1 MDLKILVLEAR
12 KLFQMQIQT
21 SGNCSSIGGNKNFII
36 QTITWTLL
44 TIALNCPHSLSA
56 SENYTSGLD
65 KVCEFISNSINGAI
79 TIEDNGPHIIIDK
92 SGKTVAELNFKPS
105 IINWKLVSL
114 SFWEGQDSPTTQV
127 RAVPPCKIISARQF
141 GKTADG
147 DEIIISYGTDLKVR
161 STEPQNPPFMM
172 AGQPMQASS
181 EPLLALVDTGVNY
194 NLPMVQKHLALGQD
208 GQLIGYDFWDNDNRP
223 FDKDPRKNAFFPLH
237 HGTTVFSALSQELGD
252 LKAAI
257 YRFPAHNMCRF
268 NDLIDHAENAG
279 VRIVNMSM
287 GSYSQDDWT
296 CFHDGAKQHPHI
308 LFVISAGNDGFDID
322 VNPVFPA
329 SFDLEN
335 IVVVTSSDL
344 FGRLPPQSNYGRVS
358 VDLMVPAEQVDV
370 FDHRGVF
377 TTASGSSFAAPR
389 VAALA
394 ARFLKK
400 NVEAST
406 TDIIDFLKSRAIN
419 SGSTPV
425 RFGWIPDPSD
435 DFKL

>member
-1 MDLKILVLEAR
+1 M
-12 KLFQMQIQT
+12 
-21 SGNCSSIGGNKNFII
+21 NF
-36 QTITWTLL
+36 
-44 TIALNCPHSLSA
+44 PHSLLA
-56 SENYTSGLD
+56 SENRTNNLN
-65 KVCEFISNSINGAI
+65 KVCSFISDSINDASRTEG
-79 TIEDNGPHIIIDK
+79 NGPHIISDK

-105 IINWKLVSL
+105 IIDWKLVSL
-114 SFWEGQDSPTTQV
+114 SFWEGKGFPTTQV

-141 GKTADG
+141 GRTADG

-172 AGQPMQASS
+172 AGQPMQAPS

-400 NVEAST
+400 NIEAST

>member
-1 MDLKILVLEAR
+1 
-12 KLFQMQIQT
+12 MQIQT
-21 SGNCSSIGGNKNFII
+21 PRNLNSIGDSENFII
-36 QTITWTLL
+36 QVITWTLI
-44 TIALNCPHSLSA
+44 TVALNLPHSLLA
-56 SENYTSGLD
+56 SENRTNNLD
-65 KVCEFISNSINGAI
+65 KVCAFISDSINDASRTEG
-79 TIEDNGPHIIIDK
+79 TGPHIISDK

-114 SFWEGQDSPTTQV
+114 SFWEGQDFPTTQV

-141 GKTADG
+141 GRTADG

-172 AGQPMQASS
+172 AGQPMQAPS

-237 HGTTVFSALSQELGD
+237 HGTTVFSALSQELGE

-344 FGRLPPQSNYGRVS
+344 FGRLPPQSNYGRIS

-406 TDIIDFLKSRAIN
+406 ADIIAFLKSRAIN

>member
-1 MDLKILVLEAR
+1 
-12 KLFQMQIQT
+12 MQIQT
-21 SGNCSSIGGNKNFII
+21 FKKYRSTGDKKSFIINGIAGTLVAITLNCS
-36 QTITWTLL
+36 
-44 TIALNCPHSLSA
+44 HSLSA
-56 SENYTSGLD
+56 SENQSSNLE
-65 KVCEFISNSINGAI
+65 KVCEFISNSIKETSTIGNDGSHAI
-79 TIEDNGPHIIIDK
+79 LDR

-105 IINWKLVSL
+105 ILNWKLVLLSL
-114 SFWEGQDSPTTQV
+114 WEGQDFPVTQV
-127 RAVPPCKIISARQF
+127 RSVPPCKIISARQF
-141 GKTADG
+141 GRTADG

-161 STEPQNPPFMM
+161 STEPQNPPFVMS
-172 AGQPMQASS
+172 GQPMQAPS

-308 LFVISAGNDGFDID
+308 LFVISAGNDGFNID

-406 TDIIDFLKSRAIN
+406 ADIIDFLKSRAIN

>member
-1 MDLKILVLEAR
+1 
-12 KLFQMQIQT
+12 MQIQT
-21 SGNCSSIGGNKNFII
+21 PRNHSSIGGSENFII
-36 QTITWTLL
+36 QVITWTLI
-44 TIALNCPHSLSA
+44 TVALNFPHSLLA
-56 SENYTSGLD
+56 SENRTNNLD
-65 KVCEFISNSINGAI
+65 KVCAFISDSINDASRTEGI
-79 TIEDNGPHIIIDK
+79 GPHIISDK

-105 IINWKLVSL
+105 IIDWKLVSL
-114 SFWEGQDSPTTQV
+114 SFWEGQDFPTTQV

-141 GKTADG
+141 GRTADG

-161 STEPQNPPFMM
+161 STEPQNPPFLM
-172 AGQPMQASS
+172 AGQPMQAPS

-308 LFVISAGNDGFDID
+308 LFVISAGNDGFNID

-400 NVEAST
+400 NIGAST
-406 TDIIDFLKSRAIN
+406 ADIIDFLKSRAIN

>member
-1 MDLKILVLEAR
+1 
-12 KLFQMQIQT
+12 MQIQT
-21 SGNCSSIGGNKNFII
+21 FKKYRSTGDKKNFII
-36 QTITWTLL
+36 HAIAGTLVA
-44 TIALNCPHSLSA
+44 IALNCSHSLSA
-56 SENYTSGLD
+56 SENQSSNLE
-65 KVCEFISNSINGAI
+65 KVCEFISNSIKETSTIGDDGSHAI
-79 TIEDNGPHIIIDK
+79 LDR

-105 IINWKLVSL
+105 ILNWKLVLLSL
-114 SFWEGQDSPTTQV
+114 WEGQDFPVTQV

-141 GKTADG
+141 GRSADG

-161 STEPQNPPFMM
+161 STEPQNPPFVMS
-172 AGQPMQASS
+172 GQPMQAPS

>member
-1 MDLKILVLEAR
+1 
-12 KLFQMQIQT
+12 MQIQT
-21 SGNCSSIGGNKNFII
+21 PRNHSSIGGSENFII
-36 QTITWTLL
+36 QVITWTLI
-44 TIALNCPHSLSA
+44 TVALNFPHSLLA
-56 SENYTSGLD
+56 SENRTNNLD
-65 KVCEFISNSINGAI
+65 KVCAFISDSINDASRTEG
-79 TIEDNGPHIIIDK
+79 NGPHIIIDK
-92 SGKTVAELNFKPS
+92 SGKMVAELNFKPS
-105 IINWKLVSL
+105 MIDWKLVSL
-114 SFWEGQDSPTTQV
+114 SFWEGQDFPTTQV

-141 GKTADG
+141 GRTADG

-172 AGQPMQASS
+172 AGQPMQAPS

-268 NDLIDHAENAG
+268 SDLIDHAENAG

-358 VDLMVPAEQVDV
+358 VDLMVPADQVDV
-370 FDHRGVF
+370 FDHRGVY

-400 NVEAST
+400 NVEANT
-406 TDIIDFLKSRAIN
+406 ADIIDFLKSRAIN
-419 SGSTPV
+419 RGSTPV

>member
-1 MDLKILVLEAR
+1 
-12 KLFQMQIQT
+12 MQIQT
-21 SGNCSSIGGNKNFII
+21 LRNLSSIGDSENFII
-36 QTITWTLL
+36 QVITWTLI
-44 TIALNCPHSLSA
+44 TVALNFPHSLLA
-56 SENYTSGLD
+56 SENRTNNLD
-65 KVCEFISNSINGAI
+65 KVCAFISDSINDASRTEG
-79 TIEDNGPHIIIDK
+79 NGPHIIIDK
-92 SGKTVAELNFKPS
+92 SGKMVAELYFKPS
-105 IINWKLVSL
+105 IIDWKLVSL
-114 SFWEGQDSPTTQV
+114 SFWEGQDFPTTQV

-141 GKTADG
+141 GRTADG

-161 STEPQNPPFMM
+161 STEPQNPPFLM
-172 AGQPMQASS
+172 AGQPMQAPS

>member
-1 MDLKILVLEAR
+1 
-12 KLFQMQIQT
+12 MQIQT
-21 SGNCSSIGGNKNFII
+21 PRNHSSIGGSENFII
-36 QTITWTLL
+36 QVITWTLI
-44 TIALNCPHSLSA
+44 TVALNFPHSLLA
-56 SENYTSGLD
+56 SENRTNNLD
-65 KVCEFISNSINGAI
+65 KVCAFISDSINDASRTEG
-79 TIEDNGPHIIIDK
+79 NGPHIIIDK
-92 SGKTVAELNFKPS
+92 SGKMVAELNFKPS
-105 IINWKLVSL
+105 IIDWKLVSL
-114 SFWEGQDSPTTQV
+114 SFWEGQDFPTTQV

-141 GKTADG
+141 GRTADG

-172 AGQPMQASS
+172 ASQPMQSPS

-406 TDIIDFLKSRAIN
+406 ADIIDFLKSRAIN

>member
-1 MDLKILVLEAR
+1 
-12 KLFQMQIQT
+12 
-21 SGNCSSIGGNKNFII
+21 
-36 QTITWTLL
+36 
-44 TIALNCPHSLSA
+44 
-56 SENYTSGLD
+56 
-65 KVCEFISNSINGAI
+65 
-79 TIEDNGPHIIIDK
+79 
-92 SGKTVAELNFKPS
+92 
-105 IINWKLVSL
+105 
-114 SFWEGQDSPTTQV
+114 
-127 RAVPPCKIISARQF
+127 
-141 GKTADG
+141 
-147 DEIIISYGTDLKVR
+147 
-161 STEPQNPPFMM
+161 MM
-172 AGQPMQASS
+172 AGQPMQAPS

-400 NVEAST
+400 NVEANT
-406 TDIIDFLKSRAIN
+406 ADIIDFLKSRAIN

>member
-1 MDLKILVLEAR
+1 
-12 KLFQMQIQT
+12 MQIQT
-21 SGNCSSIGGNKNFII
+21 PRNHSSIGGSENFII
-36 QTITWTLL
+36 QVITWTLI
-44 TIALNCPHSLSA
+44 TVALNFPHSLLA
-56 SENYTSGLD
+56 SENRTNNLD
-65 KVCEFISNSINGAI
+65 KVCTFISDSINDASSTEG
-79 TIEDNGPHIIIDK
+79 NGPHIISDK

-105 IINWKLVSL
+105 KINWKIVSL
-114 SFWEGQDSPTTQV
+114 FFWEGQDFPTTQV

-141 GKTADG
+141 GRTADG

-172 AGQPMQASS
+172 AGQPMQAPS

-296 CFHDGAKQHPHI
+296 CFYDGAKQHPHI

-370 FDHRGVF
+370 FDHRGVY

-400 NVEAST
+400 NVEANT
-406 TDIIDFLKSRAIN
+406 ADIIDFLKSRAIN

>member
-1 MDLKILVLEAR
+1 
-12 KLFQMQIQT
+12 MQIQT
-21 SGNCSSIGGNKNFII
+21 PRNHSSIGGSENFII
-36 QTITWTLL
+36 QVITWTLI
-44 TIALNCPHSLSA
+44 TVALNFPHSLLA
-56 SENYTSGLD
+56 SENRTNNLD
-65 KVCEFISNSINGAI
+65 KVCAFISDSIKDASRTEG
-79 TIEDNGPHIIIDK
+79 NGPHIINDK

-105 IINWKLVSL
+105 ITNWKLVSL
-114 SFWEGQDSPTTQV
+114 SFWEGQDFPTTQV

-141 GKTADG
+141 GRTADG

-172 AGQPMQASS
+172 ASQPMQAPS

-296 CFHDGAKQHPHI
+296 CFHDGVKQHPHI

-394 ARFLKK
+394 ARFLNK

-406 TDIIDFLKSRAIN
+406 TDIINFLKSRAIN

>member
-1 MDLKILVLEAR
+1 
-12 KLFQMQIQT
+12 MQIQT
-21 SGNCSSIGGNKNFII
+21 LRKHSSISDSENFII
-36 QTITWTLL
+36 QVITWTLI
-44 TIALNCPHSLSA
+44 TVALNFPHSLLA
-56 SENYTSGLD
+56 SENRTNNLD
-65 KVCEFISNSINGAI
+65 KVCAFISDSINDASRTEG
-79 TIEDNGPHIIIDK
+79 NGPHIIIDK
-92 SGKTVAELNFKPS
+92 SGKMVAELNFKPS
-105 IINWKLVSL
+105 IIDWKLVSL
-114 SFWEGQDSPTTQV
+114 SFWEGQDFPTTQV

-141 GKTADG
+141 GRTADG
-147 DEIIISYGTDLKVR
+147 DKIIISYGTDLKVR

-172 AGQPMQASS
+172 AGQPMQAPS

-257 YRFPAHNMCRF
+257 YRFPAHNICRF

-370 FDHRGVF
+370 FDHRGVY

>member
-1 MDLKILVLEAR
+1 
-12 KLFQMQIQT
+12 MQIQT
-21 SGNCSSIGGNKNFII
+21 PRNHSSIGGSENFII
-36 QTITWTLL
+36 QVITWTLI
-44 TIALNCPHSLSA
+44 TVALNFPHSLLA
-56 SENYTSGLD
+56 SENRTNNLD
-65 KVCEFISNSINGAI
+65 KVCAFISDSINDASRTEGI
-79 TIEDNGPHIIIDK
+79 GPHIISDK

-105 IINWKLVSL
+105 IIDWKLVSL
-114 SFWEGQDSPTTQV
+114 SFWEGQDFPTTQV

-141 GKTADG
+141 GRTADG

-172 AGQPMQASS
+172 AGQPMQAPS

-406 TDIIDFLKSRAIN
+406 ADIIDFLKSRAIN

>member
-1 MDLKILVLEAR
+1 
-12 KLFQMQIQT
+12 MQIQT
-21 SGNCSSIGGNKNFII
+21 PRNHSSIGGSENFII
-36 QTITWTLL
+36 QIITWTLI
-44 TIALNCPHSLSA
+44 TVALNLPHSLLA
-56 SENYTSGLD
+56 SENRTNNLD
-65 KVCEFISNSINGAI
+65 KVCAFITDSINDASRTEG
-79 TIEDNGPHIIIDK
+79 TGPHIISDK

-114 SFWEGQDSPTTQV
+114 SFWEGQDFPTTQV

-141 GKTADG
+141 GRTADG

-172 AGQPMQASS
+172 AGQPMQAPS

-237 HGTTVFSALSQELGD
+237 HGTTVFSALSQELGE

-344 FGRLPPQSNYGRVS
+344 FGRLPPQSNYGRIS

-406 TDIIDFLKSRAIN
+406 ADIIDFLKSRAIN

>member
-1 MDLKILVLEAR
+1 
-12 KLFQMQIQT
+12 MQIQT
-21 SGNCSSIGGNKNFII
+21 LRKLSSISDSENFII
-36 QTITWTLL
+36 QVIIWTLI
-44 TIALNCPHSLSA
+44 TVALNFPHSLLA
-56 SENYTSGLD
+56 SENRTNNLD
-65 KVCEFISNSINGAI
+65 KVCAFISDSINDASRTEG
-79 TIEDNGPHIIIDK
+79 NGPHIIIDK
-92 SGKTVAELNFKPS
+92 SGKMVAELNFKPS
-105 IINWKLVSL
+105 IIDWKLVSL
-114 SFWEGQDSPTTQV
+114 SFWEGQDFPTTQV

-141 GKTADG
+141 GRTADG
-147 DEIIISYGTDLKVR
+147 DEIIISYGTDLKGR

-172 AGQPMQASS
+172 AGQPMQAPS

-344 FGRLPPQSNYGRVS
+344 FGRLPPQSNYGRIS

>member
-1 MDLKILVLEAR
+1 
-12 KLFQMQIQT
+12 MQIQT
-21 SGNCSSIGGNKNFII
+21 PRNLSSISGSENFII
-36 QTITWTLL
+36 QVITWTLI
-44 TIALNCPHSLSA
+44 TVALNFPHSLLA
-56 SENYTSGLD
+56 SENRTNNLD
-65 KVCEFISNSINGAI
+65 KVCAFISDSINDASRTEGI
-79 TIEDNGPHIIIDK
+79 GPHIISDK

-105 IINWKLVSL
+105 IIDWKLVSL
-114 SFWEGQDSPTTQV
+114 SFWEGQDFPTTQV

-141 GKTADG
+141 GRTADG
-147 DEIIISYGTDLKVR
+147 DKIIISYGTDLKVR

-172 AGQPMQASS
+172 AGQPMQAPS

>member
-1 MDLKILVLEAR
+1 
-12 KLFQMQIQT
+12 MQIQT
-21 SGNCSSIGGNKNFII
+21 LRKLSSISDSENFII
-36 QTITWTLL
+36 QVITWTLI
-44 TIALNCPHSLSA
+44 TVALNFPHSLLA
-56 SENYTSGLD
+56 SENRTNNLD
-65 KVCEFISNSINGAI
+65 KVCAFISDSINDASRTEG
-79 TIEDNGPHIIIDK
+79 NGPHIIIDK

-105 IINWKLVSL
+105 IIDWKLVSL
-114 SFWEGQDSPTTQV
+114 SFWEGQDFPTTQV

-141 GKTADG
+141 GRTADG

-161 STEPQNPPFMM
+161 STEPQNPPFLM
-172 AGQPMQASS
+172 AGQPMQAPS

>member
-1 MDLKILVLEAR
+1 
-12 KLFQMQIQT
+12 MQIQT
-21 SGNCSSIGGNKNFII
+21 LRNLSSIGDSENFII
-36 QTITWTLL
+36 QVITWTLI
-44 TIALNCPHSLSA
+44 TVALNFPHSLLA
-56 SENYTSGLD
+56 SENRTNNLD
-65 KVCEFISNSINGAI
+65 KVCAFISDSINDASRTEG
-79 TIEDNGPHIIIDK
+79 NGPHIIIDK

-105 IINWKLVSL
+105 IVDWKLVSL
-114 SFWEGQDSPTTQV
+114 SFWEGQDFPTTQV

-141 GKTADG
+141 GRTADG

-172 AGQPMQASS
+172 EGQPMQAPS

-406 TDIIDFLKSRAIN
+406 ADIIDFLKSRAIN

>member
-1 MDLKILVLEAR
+1 
-12 KLFQMQIQT
+12 MQIQT
-21 SGNCSSIGGNKNFII
+21 LRNLSSIGDSENFII
-36 QTITWTLL
+36 QVITWTLI
-44 TIALNCPHSLSA
+44 TVALNFPHSLLA
-56 SENYTSGLD
+56 SENRTNNLD
-65 KVCEFISNSINGAI
+65 KVCAFISDSINDASRTEG
-79 TIEDNGPHIIIDK
+79 NGPHIIIDK
-92 SGKTVAELNFKPS
+92 SGKMVAELNFKPS
-105 IINWKLVSL
+105 IIDWKLVSL
-114 SFWEGQDSPTTQV
+114 SFWEGQDFPTTQV

-141 GKTADG
+141 GRTADG

-161 STEPQNPPFMM
+161 STEPQNPPFLM
-172 AGQPMQASS
+172 AGQPMQAPS

>member
-1 MDLKILVLEAR
+1 
-12 KLFQMQIQT
+12 MQIQT
-21 SGNCSSIGGNKNFII
+21 FKKYRSTGDKKNFII
-36 QTITWTLL
+36 HAIAGTLVA
-44 TIALNCPHSLSA
+44 IALNCSHSLSA
-56 SENYTSGLD
+56 SENQSSNLE
-65 KVCEFISNSINGAI
+65 KVCEFISNSIKETSTIGDDGSHAI
-79 TIEDNGPHIIIDK
+79 LDR

-105 IINWKLVSL
+105 ILNWKLVLLSL
-114 SFWEGQDSPTTQV
+114 WEGQDFPVTQV

-141 GKTADG
+141 GRSADG

-161 STEPQNPPFMM
+161 STEPQNPPFVMS
-172 AGQPMQASS
+172 GQPMQAPS

-329 SFDLEN
+329 SFELEN

-406 TDIIDFLKSRAIN
+406 ADIIDFLKSRAIN

>member
-1 MDLKILVLEAR
+1 
-12 KLFQMQIQT
+12 MQIQT
-21 SGNCSSIGGNKNFII
+21 LRKLSSISDSENFII
-36 QTITWTLL
+36 QVITWTLI
-44 TIALNCPHSLSA
+44 TVALNFPHSLLA
-56 SENYTSGLD
+56 SENRTNNLD
-65 KVCEFISNSINGAI
+65 KVCAFISDSINDASRTEG
-79 TIEDNGPHIIIDK
+79 NGPHIIIDK
-92 SGKTVAELNFKPS
+92 SGKMVAELNFKPS
-105 IINWKLVSL
+105 IIDWKLVSL
-114 SFWEGQDSPTTQV
+114 SFWEGQDFPTTQV

-141 GKTADG
+141 GRTADG
-147 DEIIISYGTDLKVR
+147 DKIIISYGTDLKVR
-161 STEPQNPPFMM
+161 STEPQNPPFLM
-172 AGQPMQASS
+172 AGQPMQAPS

-370 FDHRGVF
+370 FDHRGVY